1 MVISLLYD
9 INLFTFFMIS
19 IISILLILAILIFLF
34 TFKRR
39 SIVKVFNSKK
49 NKLNNNNN
57 KIATSQNT
65 IYPSNFQYNLSINK
79 DPQFLSRDEKLFLK
93 RRMNDLFKGSKED
106 KLKALTIAKKLS
118 DKSTLNILKLGLKD
132 MDADIVEISAGL
144 IENFK

>member
-1 MVISLLYD
+1 
-9 INLFTFFMIS
+9 MIS